1 MTRSH
6 DVSQLTTAE
15 LELTAQRTQAGPD
28 DKSPRPY
35 AAARIAASRHQGHQV
50 PRSGRLAQVGITGPA
65 AYASEYARARPAQAV
80 AAITRPPD

>member
-35 AAARIAASRHQGHQV
+35 VAARIAAFRH
-50 PRSGRLAQVGITGPA
+50 
-65 AYASEYARARPAQAV
+65 
-80 AAITRPPD
+80 

>member
-15 LELTAQRTQAGPD
+15 LTTQRTQAGPD
-28 DKSPRPY
+28 DKSPHHY
-35 AAARIAASRHQGHQV
+35 AAARIAAFRHQGHEV
-50 PRSGRLAQVGITGPA
+50 PRSRRLVQLGMAGPA
-65 AYASEYARARPAQAV
+65 AYASGYARARPAQAL